1 MGELVVL
8 PSALKHGLDAGQIE
22 EAWDNFVVRRPRGD
36 DVMVAIGFSGDVE
49 VEMVGL
55 LAADGKTLVIHAMS
69 PATEK
74 IMRELGIGRR

>member
-1 MGELVVL
+1 MGEIVVL
-8 PSALKHGLDAGQIE
+8 PSALKHGLDAEQIE
-22 EAWDNFVVRRPRGD
+22 EAWENFVARRPRGD
-36 DVMVAIGFSGDVE
+36 DVIVGIGFSGDIE

-55 LAADGKTLVIHAMS
+55 LTADGKTLVIHAMS